1 MYKLLLFLALFIICL
16 FPSCKKDEITN
27 IIKVKTDTLVALSGS
42 DYRPAYHFTPSS
54 NWMND
59 PNGLVYY
66 KGEFHLFYQYNPNA
80 TVWGPMNWG
89 HAVSTDLFNWQD
101 LPIALTPDNLGTI
114 FSGSAVVDST
124 NTSGFKSGSESPL
137 VAVFTENG
145 SQQTQSIAYSN
156 DKGHLWTKY
165 TNNPVLPN
173 PGIADFRDPKVF
185 WYTDQ
190 NKWVMAV
197 TYGSSINIYSSVD
210 LKNWTLMSNFNSL
223 EGITDECPDLYQLP
237 VEGTNLKKW
246 VLMFSGGNRTK
257 YFIGDFDGTTFKA
270 NTKSVSFVDYGPDN
284 YAGNTYNDIAS
295 SDGRRIFIGWMNN
308 WNYAG
313 LVPATTWRCSMT
325 VPRVITLVQN
335 GQNYSLRFN
344 PVAELEN
351 YKTQTTTLPQS
362 LNSISLTYN
371 GIIKSGSYELN
382 LTADFSQADS
392 LQFSVGDSIE
402 NLVILFDKSH
412 GSVSI
417 DRSNSGN
424 AFFYNGFRQ
433 VIVYPTFTTGSNQ
446 QSDIRILFDKTS
458 VEVFWNQGQG
468 VMTAL
473 YFPYYQYNYLKIKG
487 SGSGQVISNFSLS
500 GLSNS
505 LKR

>member
-1 MYKLLLFLALFIICL
+1 MYKLLLFLALVIICL

-27 IIKVKTDTLVALSGS
+27 IIKVKTDTLVTLSGS

-59 PNGLVYY
+59 PNGLVCY
-66 KGEFHLFYQYNPNA
+66 KGEFHLFYQYNPA
-80 TVWGPMNWG
+80 AIVWGPMNWG

-124 NTSGFKSGSESPL
+124 NTSGFQTGSESPL

-145 SQQTQSIAYSN
+145 SQQIQSIAYSN
-156 DKGHLWTKY
+156 DKGRSWIKY
-165 TNNPVLPN
+165 ANNPVLPN
-173 PGIADFRDPKVF
+173 PGIADFRDPKAF
-185 WYTDQ
+185 WYPDQ

-237 VEGTNLKKW
+237 VEGTNIKKW
-246 VLMFSGGNRTK
+246 VLMYSGGNHTK
-257 YFIGDFDGTTFKA
+257 YFIGDFDGTTFTA
-270 NTKSVSFVDYGPDN
+270 STSSISYVDYGPDN

-335 GQNYSLRFN
+335 GQNYSLSFN

-362 LNSISLTYN
+362 QNSISLTHN
-371 GIIKSGSYELN
+371 GIIKSGSYELT

-392 LQFSVGDSIE
+392 LQFTLGDSIE
-402 NLVILFDKSH
+402 NLVILFDKTL
-412 GSVSI
+412 GKVSI
-417 DRSNSGN
+417 DRSNTGN

-433 VIVYPTFTTGSNQ
+433 VIVYPSFMTGTNQ
-446 QSDIRILFDKTS
+446 QSDIRMLFDKTS

-468 VMTAL
+468 VMSAL